1 MTVQHISESI
11 TELMRHIQPHPDK
24 VIEAVTLIF
33 GVSMHDL
40 LRKDRHQ
47 CVNRAR
53 MGCTLV
59 LRRHGFSFPE
69 IGRTLKRDHTSAMS
83 SLARAESLE
92 KTSEQF
98 CSQIQL
104 VEELIRP
111 KYLRLR
117 VETEREEPREE
128 VSRVL
133 RIAQRQR

>member
-1 MTVQHISESI
+1 MTMQHISESI

-24 VIEAVTLIF
+24 VIEAATLVF

-69 IGRTLKRDHTSAMS
+69 IGRTMRRDHTSAMS
-83 SLARAESLE
+83 SLARAELLE

-98 CSQIQL
+98 RSQIQL

-133 RIAQRQR
+133 RIAR